1 MEGWHRRFSSKIA
14 CHHPGFFRLLEEI
27 RREEDHWR
35 GEAEKYLTGM
45 PPPARR
51 QRWRCVNERLTDL
64 VQRRRDG
71 DIEIIADYLR
81 AIAHNF
87 TL

>member
-1 MEGWHRRFSSKIA
+1 
-14 CHHPGFFRLLEEI
+14 
-27 RREEDHWR
+27 
-35 GEAEKYLTGM
+35 M
-45 PPPARR
+45 PHGDAA
-51 QRWRCVNERLTDL
+51 WRCVNERLTDL